1 MTTTQTYWI
10 DGDDR
15 TFRSFDRAANV
26 ARDISR
32 YTPGMDVCVY
42 RTAYHDEVRRRGA
55 HLCASYEY
63 EAARYYTAD
72 GSNETRRVRA

>member
-1 MTTTQTYWI
+1 MSQTYWI

-15 TFRSFDRAANV
+15 TFRVLNRAEKA

-32 YTPGMDVCVY
+32 YMPGMDICVY
-42 RTAYHDEVRRRGA
+42 RTAYHDEARSRGA
-55 HLCASYEY
+55 HCCAAYEY

-72 GSNETRRVRA
+72 GSNETRRVRAG